1 MTTYE
6 RTACNNNGN
15 SNNSEKLRSNGT
27 SSSSSST
34 SSSARVEALSN
45 STNSNSSNRNLLQ
58 FFAIVFV
65 CVACYWNSAQCELVF
80 DDISAVRDNKDL
92 RSYTP
97 LRNIFLN
104 DFWGT
109 PMRKEQSHKSYRPL
123 TVLTF
128 RFNYWL
134 HELQPYGYHIV
145 NMFLHIVVCLLW
157 RRVCRLLLL
166 HCAGAVGASTT
177 VLIQRCNML
186 RINTCSFLA
195 ALLFAVH
202 PIHTEAVTGVV
213 GRAELLSSIFYLS
226 AFLAYASAVN
236 APTTVQ
242 RRQQSSQQQQQQQ
255 QQSVKKQ
262 RTRWSVLCCT
272 FGACLLAS
280 MLCKEQGI
288 TIAGICGAYELFV
301 VQQLRPL
308 ELWLCVQ
315 RLFED
320 RTRMS
325 TPQHVAKSTTTA
337 AVVSASAT
345 AGVYNRVSGIWHG
358 TLLRRLGFLVCITF
372 ALLVGR
378 VYVMGS
384 QLPVFTRFDNPASAA
399 ATPTRQL
406 TFSYLIYLNL
416 WLMLFPCNL
425 CCDWTMGELENIAL
439 NYSDHDS

>member
-6 RTACNNNGN
+6 RTVCNNNGN
-15 SNNSEKLRSNGT
+15 STNSEKLRSNGT
-27 SSSSSST
+27 SNSSSCMR
-34 SSSARVEALSN
+34 AEEISN
-45 STNSNSSNRNLLQ
+45 STNSNSSRNLLQ
-58 FFAIVFV
+58 FFIIVFV
-65 CVACYWNSAQCELVF
+65 SVACYWNSAQCELVF

-145 NMFLHIVVCLLW
+145 NMLLHIVVCLLW
-157 RRVCRLLLL
+157 RRVCRRLLL
-166 HCAGAVGASTT
+166 HCAGAGGASISALT
-177 VLIQRCNML
+177 QRCNML

-226 AFLAYASAVN
+226 AFLAYTSAVN
-236 APTTVQ
+236 APTIVQ
-242 RRQQSSQQQQQQQ
+242 RRQRSSQ
-255 QQSVKKQ
+255 QQSVKNQ
-262 RTRWSVLCCT
+262 HTRWSVLCCT
-272 FGACLLAS
+272 FSSCLLVS

-288 TIAGICGAYELFV
+288 TIAGICAAYELFV
-301 VQQLRPL
+301 VQQVRPL

-315 RLFED
+315 HLFED
-320 RTRMS
+320 RTRIL
-325 TPQHVAKSTTTA
+325 TPQHVAKSLTA
-337 AVVSASAT
+337 PAASVAPTVS
-345 AGVYNRVSGIWHG
+345 VYNRVSGIWHG
-358 TLLRRLGFLVCITF
+358 ALLRRLGFLVCFTF

-406 TFSYLIYLNL
+406 TFSHLIYLNL

-425 CCDWTMGELENIAL
+425 CCDWTMGEL
-439 NYSDHDS
+439 NYISL